1 MKKFIVL
8 YCMPAAGLE
17 EWTKTPAE
25 DRKAQEDDL
34 KKKWDAWMAANKS
47 MMTGPTSGVGKTK
60 RVTTGGVAD
69 AKNDI
74 MLYSVVEGE
83 SHEEIAKAFEGHPH
97 LEIPG
102 AWIDVSTLNYLPGM
116 EA

>member
-1 MKKFIVL
+1 MQKFIVL

-17 EWTKTPAE
+17 AWMKLPAE
-25 DRKAQEDDL
+25 ERKAQEDDL
-34 KKKWDAWMAANKS
+34 KIKWDAWMVANKA
-47 MMTGPTSGVGKTK
+47 MMAGPTAGVGKTK
-60 RVTTGGVAD
+60 RVTTEGVAD

-74 MLYSVVEGE
+74 MMYSIVQGE
-83 SHEEIAKAFEGHPH
+83 SQDDVAKAFAGHPH

-102 AWIDVSTLNYLPGM
+102 AWIDVSTANYLPGM